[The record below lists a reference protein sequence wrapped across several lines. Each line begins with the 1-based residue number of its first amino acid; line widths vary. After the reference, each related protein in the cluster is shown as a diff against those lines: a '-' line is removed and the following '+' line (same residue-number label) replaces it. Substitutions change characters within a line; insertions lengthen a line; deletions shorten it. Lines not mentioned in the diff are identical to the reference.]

1 MILYI
6 TVDRSIGRMTQE
18 ASAVVEKAGEAA
30 VHSPACAD
38 TTMSP
43 FDLTA
48 DMYVSIFHMQTTKI
62 AETTGLRLMCV
73 GVLWLPVS
81 TSDAPVCLNV
91 SAGTRHVQQLKKWL
105 PPIRKSIRTS
115 VDLAFKQWCGKIIK
129 SNRQKC
135 CFTVAHIPEEAVITD
150 NWQDLGTSKL
160 GH

>member
-18 ASAVVEKAGEAA
+18 ANAVVEKAGGPA

-38 TTMSP
+38 ATMSP

-48 DMYVSIFHMQTTKI
+48 VMYAFFHMQITKI
-62 AETTGLRLMCV
+62 AEITGLRRLCV
-73 GVLWLPVS
+73 SVLWLSVS
-81 TSDAPVCLNV
+81 TPDVAVCLNV

-105 PPIRKSIRTS
+105 PWIRKSMRTS
-115 VDLAFKQWCGKIIK
+115 VDLAFKQRGGKIIK

-135 CFTVAHIPEEAVITD
+135 CFKVAHIPEEAVITD